1 MIDLLWSVGQGEA
14 QARVNADAARDR
26 QVWDQQAAARKELQE
41 RLASYK
47 AEKKKLRAK
56 RTRKAKTAR
65 RMVTT
70 LAALACEV

>member
-1 MIDLLWSVGQGEA
+1 M
-14 QARVNADAARDR
+14 
-26 QVWDQQAAARKELQE
+26 WDQQAAARKELQE

-65 RMVTT
+65 RMVAT
-70 LAALACEV
+70 LAALANRNPL